1 MDNIDSLFLLVYKIS
16 NKNISAEKY
25 TDISMRGC
33 NLGQK
38 TEVRENMKVFRWF
51 KELSLQDSET

>member
-38 TEVRENMKVFRWF
+38 TEVRENMKVFR
-51 KELSLQDSET
+51 